1 MSSSPQLPLDKSES
15 LSAVMDGASHELEL
29 HRLLVE
35 CANDAEMRKRWMRY
49 QLVSTALHKQPT
61 AMSNS
66 LAFADAVRRAIDVE
80 DRHGLSSGSVDN
92 RSTPQ
97 RHRQTVTRVAV
108 AASVALSVIVG
119 AQWSQLRDDATSAQ
133 QIAKTLPTAQPI
145 NHSGVT
151 PSPKTLVSV
160 PSGLVA
166 GNIFVQSG
174 DVQSMRMN
182 NPQGFENAAL
192 KTGRLQVPLIN
203 TAEQNF
209 PRK

>member
-1 MSSSPQLPLDKSES
+1 MSSSPQLPLDKVES

-49 QLVSTALHKQPT
+49 QLVSTALHKQPI

-80 DRHGLSSGSVDN
+80 DRHGLSGSTDN

-119 AQWSQLRDDATSAQ
+119 AQWLQLRDDATSAQ
-133 QIAKTLPTAQPI
+133 QIAKTLPVDQPI

-166 GNIFVQSG
+166 GDIFAQSG

-182 NPQGFENAAL
+182 NPQGLENAAL